1 MNKAVG
7 YVRVSTEKQLD
18 NTSIDKQIEEI
29 EKYCQQHNL
38 TLDEIYVEEAQSGA
52 SFKGR
57 DKFKEMYHRII
68 NPEENIKYLI
78 VYKQDRIS
86 RDSLDTLFILRRL
99 QSLDKHLISI
109 ADNINTEDTAS
120 KILSHILALVAELER
135 DYILMRTGAGLEK
148 RFERGYH
155 NGGRIFGYRSINKEM
170 QIVKEEAKVV
180 KYIFHK
186 YTIHG
191 WGYRK
196 IAHNL
201 NIQGITTINN
211 KPWTITAVKTILEN
225 KFYAGFVKWRGEY
238 NKGVHNSIISTELW
252 NQTRKAQSL
261 RSYMPQKIHA
271 GSFPL
276 SGILKCPE
284 CHSSMVQG
292 NAGKKYKYY
301 QCNGNKSSGRTVCSS
316 NLVNKETIEK
326 NVLNKVFP
334 YLSSLNLKPQILSS
348 INSTLFEE
356 LYPTE
361 QRITQIQEKLHEINK
376 RKKNSLELFEE
387 GIIDKEIIK
396 SRFQELKK
404 IEEEYRTI
412 EKDLQVKLKQKNNT
426 KLSDIVEWALKNIE
440 KFYNILSEHEQKEF
454 IHKIV
459 KEITVNHGEKPK
471 FRTLKSIVFHFKD
484 IDNINNSSKISA

>member
-29 EKYCQQHNL
+29 EKYCQQHDL
-38 TLDEIYVEEAQSGA
+38 ILDEIYVEEARSGA

-57 DKFKEMYHRII
+57 DKFKEMYHRVI
-68 NPEENIKYLI
+68 NTEENIKYLI

-109 ADNINTEDTAS
+109 ADNINTENTAS

-201 NIQGITTINN
+201 I
-211 KPWTITAVKTILEN
+211 
-225 KFYAGFVKWRGEY
+225 
-238 NKGVHNSIISTELW
+238 
-252 NQTRKAQSL
+252 
-261 RSYMPQKIHA
+261 
-271 GSFPL
+271 
-276 SGILKCPE
+276 
-284 CHSSMVQG
+284 
-292 NAGKKYKYY
+292 
-301 QCNGNKSSGRTVCSS
+301 
-316 NLVNKETIEK
+316 
-326 NVLNKVFP
+326 
-334 YLSSLNLKPQILSS
+334 
-348 INSTLFEE
+348 
-356 LYPTE
+356 
-361 QRITQIQEKLHEINK
+361 
-376 RKKNSLELFEE
+376 
-387 GIIDKEIIK
+387 
-396 SRFQELKK
+396 
-404 IEEEYRTI
+404 
-412 EKDLQVKLKQKNNT
+412 
-426 KLSDIVEWALKNIE
+426 
-440 KFYNILSEHEQKEF
+440 
-454 IHKIV
+454 
-459 KEITVNHGEKPK
+459 
-471 FRTLKSIVFHFKD
+471 
-484 IDNINNSSKISA
+484 